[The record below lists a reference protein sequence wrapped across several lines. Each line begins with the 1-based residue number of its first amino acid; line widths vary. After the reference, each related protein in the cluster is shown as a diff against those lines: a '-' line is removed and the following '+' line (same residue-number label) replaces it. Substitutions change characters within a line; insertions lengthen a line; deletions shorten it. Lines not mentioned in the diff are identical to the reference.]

1 MTRGNG
7 ITLDSVVSSRPD
19 LVAAPMD
26 DKLVMLDLA
35 KGKYFGLDDIATAIW
50 TAIAAPVRVADLCAD
65 LMARYDVAPE
75 TCRADTLEFLN
86 QLREEGLVEVHESPG
101 R

>member
-1 MTRGNG
+1 MTRGDG

-35 KGKYFGLDDIATAIW
+35 QGKYFGLDDIATAIW
-50 TAIAAPVRVADLCAD
+50 AALAAPVRVADLCAG
-65 LMARYDVAPE
+65 LVERYDVAPE
-75 TCRADTLEFLN
+75 TCRADTLAFLN
-86 QLREEGLVEVHESPG
+86 QLRDEGLLEVHA
-101 R
+101 

>member
-1 MTRGNG
+1 MTRGDG

-35 KGKYFGLDDIATAIW
+35 QGKYFGLDNIATVIW
-50 TAIAAPVRVADLCAD
+50 TAIAAPVRVADLCAE
-65 LMARYDVAPE
+65 LVERYDVAPE
-75 TCRADTLEFLN
+75 TCQADTLEFLN
-86 QLREEGLVEVHESPG
+86 WLREEGLVEVHESPG

>member
-1 MTRGNG
+1 MTRGDG
-7 ITLDSVVSSRPD
+7 ITLDSVVAARPD

-35 KGKYFGLDDIATAIW
+35 KGKYFGLDDVATAIW

-65 LMARYDVAPE
+65 LMARYNVAPE
-75 TCRADTLEFLN
+75 ICRADTLEFLN
-86 QLREEGLVEVHESPG
+86 RLREEGLVKVYEPSG

>member
-1 MTRGNG
+1 MTRGDG

-19 LVAAPMD
+19 LVAAPLD

-35 KGKYFGLDDIATAIW
+35 RGKYFGLDDVATAVW
-50 TAIAAPVRVADLCAD
+50 TAIAAPVRVADLCED
-65 LMARYDVAPE
+65 LMAHYSVAPE

-86 QLREEGLVEVHESPG
+86 RLREEGLVEVHESSG